1 MRAAKI
7 VVVAQQDDETLEEL
21 KHLPAG
27 AEVLFTGAKAED
39 FTSSD
44 AEAALANATVLLN
57 CIGTRAVLS
66 ELWPKLPK
74 LEWIHS
80 RFAGGEHTFE
90 MPLSVLL
97 GANSRL
103 SRGAHLIDMQLNAS
117 WFNHNMI

>member
-7 VVVAQQDDETLEEL
+7 VVIAQQDDETLEEL

-57 CIGTRAVLS
+57 CIGTRALLS

-90 MPLSVLL
+90 MP
-97 GANSRL
+97 
-103 SRGAHLIDMQLNAS
+103 
-117 WFNHNMI
+117 